1 MQWSMTSHAINRGQ
15 FLSLLLEEESE
26 SSILEIGPLNR
37 PLVTTI
43 KTKYFDLH
51 PTEELKKKAKA
62 EGLDPETVPNISFS
76 DPAGNLGVINEKFNN
91 IVSAHCIEHQ
101 PDLISHFVECSKLLT
116 GPSSRYWLVVPD
128 KRYCFDALIPES
140 SILDII
146 KAHEEKLTT
155 PSIWKVIEHRAL
167 TTHNDPVL
175 HWQNNH
181 GVQNLDI
188 LGRFNAAKYE
198 FENARGRYIDV
209 HCWQFTP
216 DSFLVIIDALNKLGL
231 IDFKIEKVW
240 ETSEN
245 DLEFCA
251 ILKKCEHNP

>member
-1 MQWSMTSHAINRGQ
+1 MA
-15 FLSLLLEEESE
+15 LLLNQESE
-26 SSILEIGPLNR
+26 TSILEIGPLNR
-37 PLVTTI
+37 PLVSTP
-43 KTKYFDLH
+43 KTKYFDLY
-51 PTEELKKKAKA
+51 PTEELKKKAIQ
-62 EGLDPETVPNISFS
+62 EGLDPHTVPQISFS
-76 DPAGNLGVINEKFNN
+76 DPYGNLGVILEKFSN

-101 PDLISHFVECSKLLT
+101 PDLIAHFVECSKLLE

-140 SILDII
+140 SLIDIL
-146 KAHEEKLTT
+146 KAHDEGLTQ

-188 LGRFNAAKYE
+188 LPRFSAAKAE
-198 FENARGRYIDV
+198 FDNSQGKYIDV

-216 DSFLVIIDALNKLGL
+216 NSLWGIVDALFKLGML
-231 IDFKIEKVW
+231 DFEIEEVW
-240 ETSEN
+240 ETPEN

-251 ILKKCEHNP
+251 VLKKRERNL

>member
-1 MQWSMTSHAINRGQ
+1 MNWSMRSHALTRSE
-15 FLSLLLEEESE
+15 FLSILLDQESE

-37 PLVTTI
+37 PLVTTL

-51 PTEELKKKAKA
+51 PTEELKKKAKS
-62 EGLDPETVPNISFS
+62 EGLDPETVPDISFS

-101 PDLISHFVECSKLLT
+101 PDLISHLVECSKLLM
-116 GPSSRYWLVVPD
+116 GSSSRYWLVVPD

-140 SILDII
+140 SIVEVI
-146 KAHEEKLTT
+146 KAHEDRLTKPT
-155 PSIWKVIEHRAL
+155 IWKVIEHRAL

-188 LGRFNAAKYE
+188 LARFNAAKSE
-198 FENARGRYIDV
+198 FENSGGKYIDV

-216 DSFLVIIDALNKLGL
+216 ESLAIIIDALFELGL
-231 IDFKIEKVW
+231 IDFKVEKVW
-240 ETSEN
+240 ETPEN

-251 ILKKCEHNP
+251 VLKISERNP

>member
-1 MQWSMTSHAINRGQ
+1 MKWSTQIHALKRSE
-15 FLSLLLEEESE
+15 FLSILLEQESE

-37 PLVTTI
+37 PLVKTP

-51 PTEELKKKAKA
+51 PTEELKSKAKS
-62 EGLDPETVPNISFS
+62 EGLDPETVPDISFS

-101 PDLISHFVECSKLLT
+101 PDLISHLVECSKLLT
-116 GPSSRYWLVVPD
+116 GSSSRYWLVVPD

-140 SILDII
+140 GIVEVV
-146 KAHEEKLTT
+146 KAHEEKLTR

-188 LGRFNAAKYE
+188 LARFNAAKSE
-198 FENARGRYIDV
+198 FNNAHGKYIDV

-216 DSFLVIIDALNKLGL
+216 KSLAIVIDALYELGL
-231 IDFKIEKVW
+231 IDFKVEKVW
-240 ETSEN
+240 ETPEN

-251 ILKKCEHNP
+251 VLRICPRNQ